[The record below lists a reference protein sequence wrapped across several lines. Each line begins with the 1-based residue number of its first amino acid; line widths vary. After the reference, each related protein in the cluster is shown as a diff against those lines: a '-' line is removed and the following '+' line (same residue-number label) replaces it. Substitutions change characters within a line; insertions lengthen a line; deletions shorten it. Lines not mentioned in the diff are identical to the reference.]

1 MRQILITGLVT
12 LSTGC
17 SWILGDNQALS
28 YLNVQESAETQV
40 PEGMSLDTF
49 DRFPVPEVEQAA
61 ELGGEFI
68 IPIPERLTITR
79 EKSEPTSFSDFK
91 QTLNPRFV
99 RDGAGTLTLSVD
111 ARFAL
116 AWSRVADALASADM
130 RLTDLNR
137 SIGTYFLELP
147 NPEAVA
153 DERSWW
159 TRLWG
164 DRIEPVLG
172 YQLKMIEADKGV
184 YLTLQQDAE
193 TLADEA
199 LTRSVLD
206 QVKQQLEQ

>member
-1 MRQILITGLVT
+1 MRLILLAGLAV

-28 YLNVQESAETQV
+28 YLDVQESAETQV
-40 PEGMSLDTF
+40 PEGITLNTY
-49 DRFPVPEVEQAA
+49 DRFPVPEVE
-61 ELGGEFI
+61 GDTGPGEDFI
-68 IPIPERLTITR
+68 TPVPERLTVAR
-79 EKSEPTSFSDFK
+79 EESEPTSLSDFK
-91 QTLNPRFV
+91 RTLNPRFV
-99 RDGAGTLTLSVD
+99 RDGAGTLTLQVD

-116 AWSRVADALASADM
+116 AWSRVADALAATDI

-147 NPEAVA
+147 NPEAEA
-153 DERSWW
+153 DDRSWW
-159 TRLWG
+159 GRLWG

-172 YQLKMIEADKGV
+172 YQLKMIEAGEGV

-193 TLADEA
+193 TLAEEA